1 MNFSSKNWDL
11 VPKEVSKRLRV
22 KRDDGE
28 FWMAIEDFQRCFTS
42 LEICHLNPSTFIY
55 GEDSRWY
62 VNMFEN
68 RWIPNVTAGE
78 TFANN
83 PQYFL
88 TVRGN
93 NSTCTVVIGLMQENR
108 RLFGEGDLTLELNI
122 FKIET
127 DPGHLLDK
135 DFFVSR
141 DPVLHKSETVR
152 QLTVR
157 ILLPPGRYCIVP
169 STADPDENASY
180 LLRIYSG
187 MNINVIE
194 NNHQSRP
201 RITAV

>member
-68 RWIPNVTAGE
+68 RWILNVTAGGGLAYKGIFKAMYFMYFTLYILE

-108 RLFGEGDLTLELNI
+108 RLFAEGDLTLELNI
-122 FKIET
+122 FKVGIRGVCMCRYLNIFQ
-127 DPGHLLDK
+127 PN
-135 DFFVSR
+135 S
-141 DPVLHKSETVR
+141 VR
-152 QLTVR
+152 TL
-157 ILLPPGRYCIVP
+157 
-169 STADPDENASY
+169 
-180 LLRIYSG
+180 
-187 MNINVIE
+187 
-194 NNHQSRP
+194 
-201 RITAV
+201 